1 MDDLY
6 KALPTALL
14 DFGVHL
20 AGAAVILFAGWV
32 AVRYVTP
39 PLRRMLERSRID
51 PSVASFLANSARAA
65 FVVVVIVAALHQL
78 GLQTAS
84 VLTLLGTVGLAVAL
98 SLQGSLANFA
108 SGLLVLSFRMVRVGD
123 QVEVGDVRGQVVD
136 LLPFH
141 VVVVTAD
148 NQRVTVPNTS
158 LTNGAVRNHS
168 ALPNRRVQWSLP
180 LVPADDM
187 AAIKDALRARLRA
200 DTRILSEPSPLVFL
214 QEWSDSKRTLSVQ
227 AWTQTTNYVAVQQEM
242 LDELAKTVEEWR
254 STQRQ
259 PPKTHEPGV

>member
-1 MDDLY
+1 MEELH
-6 KALPTALL
+6 KVLPAALL

-20 AGAAVILFAGWV
+20 AGAALILFAGWI
-32 AVRYVTP
+32 AVRYFTA
-39 PLRRMLERSRID
+39 PLRRTLERSRID
-51 PSVASFLANSARAA
+51 PSAASFLANSARAA
-65 FVVVVIVAALHQL
+65 FVVVIIVAALHQV

-108 SGLLVLSFRMVRVGD
+108 SGLLVLSFRMIRVGD

-148 NQRVTVPNTS
+148 NQRVTVPNTL
-158 LTNGAVRNHS
+158 LTAGAVRNNS
-168 ALPNRRVQWSLP
+168 ALPNRRVQWTLP
-180 LVPADDM
+180 LVPADDL
-187 AAIKDALRARLRA
+187 AAVKDALRARLRA
-200 DTRILSEPSPLVFL
+200 DTRILAEPPPQVFL
-214 QEWSDSKRTLSVQ
+214 QDWSDSKRTLAVQ
-227 AWTQTTNYVAVQQEM
+227 AWTHTADYLAVQQEV

-254 STQRQ
+254 ATKREN
-259 PPKTHEPGV
+259 T